1 MHVCIA
7 IPIRSQ
13 SPAWLVV
20 LPAYPLSDVLVDLC
34 EFGLQVLQ
42 QPVQEL
48 WNSPLLLGQP
58 SLQHIQTAGQG
69 PRETR
74 GETTRE
80 ERRLFEPLGTCFAIY
95 KWIFLVTL

>member
-7 IPIRSQ
+7 IPISSQ

-20 LPAYPLSDVLVDLC
+20 LPAYPLPDVLVDLC

-48 WNSPLLLGQP
+48 RNSPFLLGQA

-69 PRETR
+69 PGETR

-80 ERRLFEPLGTCFAIY
+80 ERGETIWTTWNMFCYL
-95 KWIFLVTL
+95 